1 VVEGTAGTTGEAFF
15 RSLTRHLALALE
27 LRYCFATRCLDAPPT
42 RVATLA
48 FWDGERYVDNF
59 EYDLWGTPCEEVM
72 AGRDRVFIRDVQ
84 KLFPDDRD
92 LVDLDAESYAAVPLQ
107 GSSGRVIG
115 HLAVLDTQPLD
126 EAGPELP
133 ILRIFAA
140 RAAAELERQRATA
153 RLERSERRY
162 RQFFEEDISG
172 NFVATPEGRILSCNP
187 AFARLFGFPSK
198 EAVLQDP
205 DWDLTVAADDHPETL
220 ARLTREG
227 RLERHERTYRRRD
240 GRPLYAIENLAA
252 RFEDGRP
259 VEIRGYLLD
268 LTELKR
274 LEQHFLQA
282 QRMEAVGQLAGG
294 IAHDFNNLLT
304 AILGFGRMLELKL
317 AAHEAARRDCREML
331 KAAQRA
337 ADLTG
342 QLLAFSRRQV
352 LHPREVD
359 LGEVVRGMERMLR
372 QLLGENV
379 ELLTSLD
386 PDLEKVTVDPGR
398 IEQVLVT
405 LALNARDAM
414 PTGGR
419 MTLRTGHLQV
429 DPGPLADDLEL
440 TPGRYVSLAVSD
452 TGVGIDPG
460 LRDKIFEPFFT
471 TKDHG
476 TGLGLASVYGIVRQ
490 SGGAVRVESRPG
502 EGTTFTVL
510 VPLPQQEGGTL
521 PAAPEEA
528 ATAPAPRGELDGS
541 ETVLVV
547 EDQPE
552 LRQLLALML
561 GHRGYRVLTAGDA
574 EGALAVA
581 ERHDGNVDL
590 LLTDVV
596 LPGPSGRELA
606 DRLLAER
613 PGTRVI
619 YMSGYTDEVVL
630 RHGVEEGS
638 LTFVQK
644 PFDEKTLLGKVRQL
658 LDHSERSAPPVDRCG

>member
-1 VVEGTAGTTGEAFF
+1 
-15 RSLTRHLALALE
+15 
-27 LRYCFATRCLDAPPT
+27 
-42 RVATLA
+42 
-48 FWDGERYVDNF
+48 
-59 EYDLWGTPCEEVM
+59 
-72 AGRDRVFIRDVQ
+72 
-84 KLFPDDRD
+84 
-92 LVDLDAESYAAVPLQ
+92 
-107 GSSGRVIG
+107 
-115 HLAVLDTQPLD
+115 
-126 EAGPELP
+126 
-133 ILRIFAA
+133 
-140 RAAAELERQRATA
+140 
-153 RLERSERRY
+153 
-162 RQFFEEDISG
+162 
-172 NFVATPEGRILSCNP
+172 
-187 AFARLFGFPSK
+187 
-198 EAVLQDP
+198 
-205 DWDLTVAADDHPETL
+205 
-220 ARLTREG
+220 
-227 RLERHERTYRRRD
+227 
-240 GRPLYAIENLAA
+240 
-252 RFEDGRP
+252 
-259 VEIRGYLLD
+259 
-268 LTELKR
+268 
-274 LEQHFLQA
+274 
-282 QRMEAVGQLAGG
+282 
-294 IAHDFNNLLT
+294 
-304 AILGFGRMLELKL
+304 
-317 AAHEAARRDCREML
+317 ML

-352 LHPREVD
+352 LQPREVD

-386 PDLEKVTVDPGR
+386 PDLEKVEVDPGR
-398 IEQVLVT
+398 IEQVLLT

-419 MTLRTGHLQV
+419 MTVRTGHVEV

-440 TPGRYVSLAVSD
+440 APGRYVSLAVSD
-452 TGVGIDPG
+452 TGVGIEPG

-490 SGGAVRVESRPG
+490 SGGAVRVESQPG
-502 EGTTFTVL
+502 AGATFTVL
-510 VPLPQQEGGTL
+510 VPLPKEEGGAL

-528 ATAPAPRGELDGS
+528 ATATAPRGELAGS

-581 ERHDGNVDL
+581 DRHDGNVDL

-596 LPGPSGRELA
+596 LPGLSGRQLA
-606 DRLLAER
+606 DRLRAEQAE
-613 PGTRVI
+613 TRVI

-630 RHGVEEGS
+630 RHGVEEGG

-644 PFDEKTLLGKVRQL
+644 PFDEETLLTKVRQL
-658 LDHSERSAPPVDRCG
+658 LDHPERSA